1 MQPATHEEDFS
12 TGPNPDDREER
23 DNKTMEVKKEESKGS
38 TLLTVWC
45 RQLQLPASGQS
56 TASDHRAGTP
66 GSVCKEPEAPA
77 AV

>member
-1 MQPATHEEDFS
+1 MKKTSQPPQTLIEE
-12 TGPNPDDREER
+12 EER
-23 DNKTMEVKKEESKGS
+23 DNKMIEVKREGS
-38 TLLTVWC
+38 EGRTPLTVKC
-45 RQLQLPASGQS
+45 RQLQLPACGQS